1 VEDSTPVSGDRDI
14 ARSTSVGVDL
24 GGTNIRAAVFDDG
37 MQILGRSERQTR
49 AQEDAD
55 DVIRRMAICVREA
68 LGQASVAADEV
79 AGVGVGAAGLTDWR
93 TGVVVLA
100 SNLGWRNVPLKER
113 LEQELDGLR
122 VEVDKDT
129 NLAALAEA
137 RLGAGREFEHF
148 LYVTA
153 GTGIG
158 GGLILDS
165 ALYRGATGGAGDVG
179 HIVVDP
185 GGPLC
190 GCGDHGCVEVFS
202 SGAGMVDRCREAL
215 AEGGEE
221 VESSALDPEELT
233 TVDIFIAAQRG
244 DAVATRIVEKAGAA
258 LGLALAD
265 YVNINNPEAI
275 VLGGGVTRAGE
286 TYLGP
291 VERELKRRALTALGE
306 IVRLVPPGLGD
317 DVGVTGAALQ
327 LRESDSK
334 AEGGV

>member
-1 VEDSTPVSGDRDI
+1 VTGDGDI
-14 ARSTSVGVDL
+14 ARIASVGVDL

-37 MQILGRSERQTR
+37 MHILGRSERQTR
-49 AQEDAD
+49 AHEDANY
-55 DVIRRMAICVREA
+55 VIRRIATCVREA
-68 LGQASVAADEV
+68 LEQASVAGEEI

-113 LEQELDGLR
+113 LEQELDGPR
-122 VEVDKDT
+122 VAVDKDT
-129 NLAALAEA
+129 NAAALAEA
-137 RLGAGREFEHF
+137 RLGAGREFKHF

-158 GGLILDS
+158 GGLILNG

-185 GGPLC
+185 EGPRC

-202 SGAGMVDRCREAL
+202 SGAGMVDRAREAL
-215 AEGGEE
+215 VQGGEGST
-221 VESSALDPEELT
+221 SSALDPERLT
-233 TVDIFIAAQRG
+233 TEDIFDAARRG
-244 DAVATRIVEKAGAA
+244 DAVAARVVERAGAA

-291 VERELKRRALTALGE
+291 VERELKRRALSALGE
-306 IVRLVPPGLGD
+306 IVKLVPPGLRD
-317 DVGVTGAALQ
+317 DVGVTGAAL
-327 LRESDSK
+327 LLEGPASK
-334 AEGGV
+334 EEGGA

>member
-1 VEDSTPVSGDRDI
+1 MSGDRDI
-14 ARSTSVGVDL
+14 ARIASVGVDL

-37 MQILGRSERQTR
+37 MHILGRSERQTR
-49 AQEDAD
+49 AQEDAN
-55 DVIRRMAICVREA
+55 DVIRRIATCVREA
-68 LGQASVAADEV
+68 LEQASVAEKEV

-113 LEQELDGLR
+113 LEQELDGPR

-129 NLAALAEA
+129 NAAALAEA
-137 RLGAGREFEHF
+137 RLGAGREFKHF

-158 GGLILDS
+158 GGLILDG

-185 GGPLC
+185 EGPRC
-190 GCGDHGCVEVFS
+190 GCGDRGCVEVFS
-202 SGAGMVDRCREAL
+202 SGAGMVDRARETL

-221 VESSALDPEELT
+221 VDSSALDSERLT
-233 TVDIFIAAQRG
+233 TEDIFDAARRG
-244 DAVATRIVEKAGAA
+244 DAVATRVVERAGAA

-286 TYLGP
+286 SYLGL
-291 VERELKRRALTALGE
+291 VERELKQRALTALGE
-306 IVRLVPPGLGD
+306 IVVLVPPGLGD
-317 DVGVTGAALQ
+317 DVGVTGAALL
-327 LRESDSK
+327 LRESASK
-334 AEGGV
+334 EEGGA